1 MHDERASKE
10 LDIRHAKCAP
20 RLHGESSRK
29 FVLMFL
35 LRKAAKAHLLHALRG
50 RVSALHSSG

>member
-1 MHDERASKE
+1 MHGERASKE
-10 LDIRHAKCAP
+10 LDIRNAQCAP

-29 FVLMFL
+29 LFLMFL

-50 RVSALHSSG
+50 VSASHSSG